1 MRNRVAAWALALIC
15 LLAAGA
21 ARAEAVWVRED
32 WQQLTG
38 EYDCGGVRLSVDAR
52 AMILPAGATVQSY
65 RAPRLSRARLI
76 ALGEA
81 IDWAA
86 LGLDTA
92 QGSWRNPT
100 AGFPEYAFFARSGY
114 PYAAVGAPGSVQLA
128 LCPPEQYG
136 TDGVNLYAAGLYDF
150 AQDPVAAQAGLAARV
165 CKLQLGDAVRVR
177 ILPSGAADAW

>member
-21 ARAEAVWVRED
+21 ARAEDVWVRED

-52 AMILPAGATVQSY
+52 AMILPADATVQSY

-81 IDWAA
+81 ID
-86 LGLDTA
+86 
-92 QGSWRNPT
+92 
-100 AGFPEYAFFARSGY
+100 
-114 PYAAVGAPGSVQLA
+114 
-128 LCPPEQYG
+128 
-136 TDGVNLYAAGLYDF
+136 
-150 AQDPVAAQAGLAARV
+150 
-165 CKLQLGDAVRVR
+165 
-177 ILPSGAADAW
+177 

>member
-38 EYDCGGVRLSVDAR
+38 EYDCGGMRLSVDAR

-100 AGFPEYAFFARSGY
+100 AGFPEYAFFARGGY

-136 TDGVNLYAAGLYDF
+136 TDGV
-150 AQDPVAAQAGLAARV
+150 
-165 CKLQLGDAVRVR
+165 
-177 ILPSGAADAW
+177 